1 MSNINPKFFLSSISD
16 WLVVGWLVVGGR
28 LVGGRWSVVGS
39 RLVGGFKKIR
49 QRPQSISSK
58 SKLKGSGAYQANQN
72 GRGLGRV
79 RSKKLLQN
87 TINHKIFQTNSSF
100 HVKQCTTGKVQF
112 LFFRRFLLV
121 LARIFISGGG
131 PSTKQ

>member
-58 SKLKGSGAYQANQN
+58 SKWKGSGAYQANQN

-121 LARIFISGGG
+121 LARIFISEGG